1 MYRSILVAPMPK
13 RREMIL
19 TSSGWETSL
28 GIFPLVRKQILGAF
42 LDSLGISAENARHEI
57 GLKLVVK
64 FVVDL
69 NGGRPAAG
77 ADTFD
82 LLEREEA
89 VRGDAIGADVKLF
102 AEAFVDLVGS
112 AQHATDIG
120 ADLNVVFAGR
130 LEAKHGVVGGDVAHL
145 KLGDADAAGNLGN
158 DRVRE
163 IADLVLRVEQHGNQ
177 RRAANGILLDQR
189 VETSSQRGREDG
201 SSVGIGLLWAHR
213 MISRAHCS
221 AARSMASSCASLRR
235 VPDSVSSMVPIL
247 PFSRVQ
253 VRIA

>member
-1 MYRSILVAPMPK
+1 MPK

-19 TSSGWETSL
+19 TSSGWELSL
-28 GIFPLVRKQILGAF
+28 GILVLGPGTIF
-42 LDSLGISAENARHEI
+42 DSLPVRPDNAGHEI
-57 GLKLVVK
+57 GFELIVEVV
-64 FVVDL
+64 VHLD
-69 NGGRPAAG
+69 GGRPRARAN
-77 ADTFD
+77 ALD
-82 LLEREEA
+82 LFERKET
-89 VRGDAIGADVKLF
+89 VGGDAIGADAELF
-102 AEAFVDLVGS
+102 AEALVDFVGS
-112 AQHATDIG
+112 AEHATDVG
-120 ADLNVVFAGR
+120 ADLDVVLAGR